1 MHYLTDSLL
10 GLVEDNGMWKVA
22 FGFNKGKVQMVK
34 TGGKKLT
41 EHRQAITAKLFPDN
55 ISGRWTTDSDMK
67 KLGLA
72 IKNCIHG

>member
-10 GLVEDNGMWKVA
+10 GLVEDNVTWKVA
-22 FGFNKGKVQMVK
+22 FGFDKGKVQKVK

-41 EHRQAITAKLFPDN
+41 EHHQAIAAKLFPAD
-55 ISGRWTTDSDMK
+55 ISGQCMADLDMK

-72 IKNCIHG
+72 IKNCIHR

>member
-10 GLVEDNGMWKVA
+10 GLVEDNVTWKVA
-22 FGFNKGKVQMVK
+22 FGFDKGEVQKVK

-41 EHRQAITAKLFPDN
+41 KHHQAIAAKLFPAD
-55 ISGRWTTDSDMK
+55 ISGRWTADSDMK

-72 IKNCIHG
+72 IKNHIHR